1 MHAFESK
8 LAAQLATHDWR
19 RVTSAVAVSGGA
31 DSVALL
37 RALAA
42 LRDAACQPL
51 AVLHFN
57 HRLRGADAD
66 ADAAFVESL
75 AVELGL
81 KCLVGQS
88 TQALTTRG
96 DSLESAA
103 RDARYAFFV
112 EATSQLGAR
121 YLFAAHTADDQAETI
136 LHRILRGT
144 GVDGL
149 AGIPSARAL
158 SALTTLA
165 RPMLAVRRA
174 EVLQYLG
181 DLEQPFR
188 QDATNADLRFT
199 RNRLRHDL
207 LPKLA
212 EQYNPNVHEALVRL
226 GNLAAEASAC
236 LEQQVD
242 ALLDNAARFRSR
254 EVFLD
259 VPLLVAHPDYLVR
272 QLLIR
277 IWQRQAW
284 PLQAMTFDKWQQLA
298 ALIRA
303 GRDDQL
309 NLPGDIQAKK
319 QGEQLLLTR
328 PGEDSR

>member
-1 MHAFESK
+1 MHTFESK
-8 LAAQLATHDWR
+8 LAVQLAAHDWR
-19 RVTSAVAVSGGA
+19 SVSSAVAVSGGA
-31 DSVALL
+31 DSIALM

-42 LRDAACQPL
+42 LRDATCQPL

-57 HRLRGADAD
+57 HRLRGIEADAD
-66 ADAAFVESL
+66 ANFVQTL
-75 AVELGL
+75 AEQLGL
-81 KCLVGQS
+81 KCLVGQA
-88 TQALTTRG
+88 TQALTARG

-103 RDARYAFFV
+103 RDARYTFFV

-121 YLFAAHTADDQAETI
+121 YLFTAHTADDQAETI

-144 GVDGL
+144 GIDGL
-149 AGIPSARAL
+149 AGIPSARPL
-158 SALTTLA
+158 SALTTVA
-165 RPMLAVRRA
+165 RPMLTVRRA
-174 EVLQYLG
+174 EVLQYLA

-212 EQYNPNVHEALVRL
+212 QEYNPNVYEALVRL

-236 LEQQVD
+236 LEQQAD
-242 ALLDNAARFRSR
+242 ELLDNAARFRSS
-254 EVFLD
+254 EVSLD

-303 GRDDQL
+303 GRNDLL

-328 PGEDSR
+328 PGGDSR